1 MEAEKPSIDYFCLL
15 RASLLYNGKL
25 SLKSDNGNHKFLSR
39 ITRGGV
45 NNIEAAKDSID
56 IYSQYTV
63 EVDLFHGKWDGAAYI
78 YLVADNGKY
87 VGIKDRGGR
96 NNLESSYD
104 TRDDATR
111 FTVLKVY

>member
-1 MEAEKPSIDYFCLL
+1 MEAEKQSIDYFCLL

-25 SLKSDNGNHKFLSR
+25 SLKSDNGNNKFLSR
-39 ITRGGV
+39 VTRDGV
-45 NNIEAAKDSID
+45 ENIEAAKDPID

-63 EVDLFHGKWDGAAYI
+63 EVDLFHGKWDGATYI

-104 TRDDATR
+104 IRDDATR